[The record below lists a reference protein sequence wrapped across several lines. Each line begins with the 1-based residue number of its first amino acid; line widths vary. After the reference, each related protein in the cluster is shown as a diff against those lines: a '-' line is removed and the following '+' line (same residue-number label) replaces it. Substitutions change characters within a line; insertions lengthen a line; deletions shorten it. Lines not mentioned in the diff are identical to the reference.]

1 MGTRKPLVGILMGS
15 DSDLPTMREAAS
27 VLEEHGVP
35 HEIRVLSAHRA
46 PEATARYA
54 KAARRRGIRVIIAGA
69 GGAAH
74 LAGVLAAHSTL
85 PVIGVPLAGTVFQ
98 GTDAFLA
105 TLQMP
110 PGVPVATVS
119 VGTWGAKNAGILAVQ
134 ILALQDRSL
143 AQRLERMKRRMRAAV
158 EAKDRALRSAPGTRG
173 SGWSGRHRSVGPS
186 EADRRCD
193 ARPRSSATVLGG
205 HRARSACAAAG
216 PDAPLASARGCAR

>member
-1 MGTRKPLVGILMGS
+1 LIGILMGS

-46 PEATARYA
+46 PEATTRYA

-119 VGTWGAKNAGILAVQ
+119 IGAWGAKNAGILAVQ

-143 AQRLERMKRRMRAAV
+143 AHRLDRMKRRMRAAV
-158 EAKDRALRSAPGTRG
+158 EAKDRALQ
-173 SGWSGRHRSVGPS
+173 HR
-186 EADRRCD
+186 
-193 ARPRSSATVLGG
+193 L
-205 HRARSACAAAG
+205 RA
-216 PDAPLASARGCAR
+216 